1 MNLCSEILVKR
12 QVNYC
17 YRSKGRRCYFM
28 NGNSLIN
35 LSFGDRKEKNKKGIP
50 LTTPMKF
57 QSEISKPLSPI
68 KEAGTSPFSQ
78 KTPGISMYTFH
89 FIEHR

>member
-1 MNLCSEILVKR
+1 
-12 QVNYC
+12 
-17 YRSKGRRCYFM
+17 M

-57 QSEISKPLSPI
+57 QSEISKPLSPS
-68 KEAGTSPFSQ
+68 KDAGTSPFSQ
-78 KTPGISMYTFH
+78 RTPGIVWVH
-89 FIEHR
+89 FNLRAIVKFCFQY